1 MQLTYIFEVLSKL
14 NSALSTARKLSPAP
28 HAHRLAPEVHADRD
42 EGISDEDDPA
52 ELRVLLE
59 LNEHEASILR
69 LKVEDLE
76 RENAES
82 KKYVRELQ
90 AKLRQDGNGSKG
102 SLLGSF
108 GSSSSAAEKKLK
120 ALNEELLQVRKQLQE
135 KEQSAETMRAQV
147 AKLTILETENER
159 LVKENKRLTLRKG
172 AGSMERNGEADL
184 PKLKDALSLAQ
195 KERDELVARVKRMTL
210 EAEGKLPSRTPKR
223 VNDLT
228 PKSHLKRWVEELEDE
243 ITELRVQLGSA
254 GASQLKALQAS
265 KESLEEELQKCKQRL
280 TLAEG
285 DVSRLKLLNG
295 SSKAKEL
302 EQKLKGSDEEAK
314 KLNSKLKELED
325 KLKKQETQLKQSEAN
340 KSSLE
345 TQNKREKEKLTG
357 LEKDYEKQ
365 NKEREKLETKITQL
379 DNELASAK
387 KSAEKT
393 KSSLEKDIKE
403 LKTKASK
410 SDSKQMQELRKQLEE
425 SQKRYE
431 ELNTHW
437 EKLSEETILMRAQ
450 LTTEKQTLQSEL
462 SASKQKLSD
471 MDTIRIERTEMA
483 KKLSESQRKI
493 VELKARTMK
502 MNSNA
507 GGEHERQMLKNKLAE
522 KEHEY
527 ERLRRENEMNIDLV
541 FQLRKD
547 NDDLNSK
554 LSDFNRIEQAQSSLN
569 GHGARREAEIKELKS
584 Q

>member
-1 MQLTYIFEVLSKL
+1 M
-14 NSALSTARKLSPAP
+14 SPAP

-90 AKLRQDGNGSKG
+90 AKLRQDSNGSKS

-159 LVKENKRLTLRKG
+159 LVKENKRVTLRKG
-172 AGSMERNGEADL
+172 GSMERNGDAEL
-184 PKLKDALSLAQ
+184 PKLKDALALAQ
-195 KERDELVARVKRMTL
+195 KERDELTARVKRMTL
-210 EAEGKLPSRTPKR
+210 EADGKLPSRTPKR

-228 PKSHLKRWVEELEDE
+228 PKSHLKKWVEELEDE
-243 ITELRVQLGSA
+243 ITELRVQLGSS
-254 GASQLKALQAS
+254 GTSQMKALQAS
-265 KESLEEELQKCKQRL
+265 KDSLEEELQKCKQRL

-285 DVSRLKLLNG
+285 DVTRLKLLNG
-295 SSKAKEL
+295 SSSKAKEL
-302 EQKLKGSDEEAK
+302 ELKLKSSDEEAK
-314 KLNSKLKELED
+314 KLNSKMKELED
-325 KLKKQETQLKQSEAN
+325 KLKKQETLLKQSESS

-345 TQNKREKEKLTG
+345 TQNKREKEKLSG

-365 NKEREKLETKITQL
+365 NKEREKLETKIAQL

-393 KSSLEKDIKE
+393 KSTLEKDIKE
-403 LKTKASK
+403 LKSKASK
-410 SDSKQMQELRKQLEE
+410 SDSKQMQELRKQLDE

-462 SASKQKLSD
+462 SATKQKLSD

-493 VELKARTMK
+493 VDLEARAIK
-502 MNSNA
+502 MSNSTGA
-507 GGEHERQMLKNKLAE
+507 DHERQMLKNKLAE

>member
-1 MQLTYIFEVLSKL
+1 M
-14 NSALSTARKLSPAP
+14 
-28 HAHRLAPEVHADRD
+28 
-42 EGISDEDDPA
+42 
-52 ELRVLLE
+52 
-59 LNEHEASILR
+59 R

-90 AKLRQDGNGSKG
+90 AKLRQESNGSKG

-172 AGSMERNGEADL
+172 GSMERNGEAEL
-184 PKLKDALSLAQ
+184 PKLKDALSQAQ
-195 KERDELVARVKRMTL
+195 KERDELTARVKRMTL
-210 EAEGKLPSRTPKR
+210 EAEAKLPSRTPKR

-243 ITELRVQLGSA
+243 ITELRVQLGSS
-254 GASQLKALQAS
+254 GVSQLKALQAS

-295 SSKAKEL
+295 SSSKSKEL
-302 EQKLKGSDEEAK
+302 EQKLKSSDEEAK
-314 KLNSKLKELED
+314 KLNSKVKELED
-325 KLKKQETQLKQSEAN
+325 KLKKQETLLKQSEAN

-345 TQNKREKEKLTG
+345 TLNKREKEKLTG

-393 KSSLEKDIKE
+393 KSSLEKDIKD

-450 LTTEKQTLQSEL
+450 LTTEKQTLQAEL
-462 SASKQKLSD
+462 NATKQKLSD

-493 VELKARTMK
+493 VELEAKAMK
-502 MNSNA
+502 LSNNA
-507 GGEHERQMLKNKLAE
+507 GGDHERQMLKNKLAE